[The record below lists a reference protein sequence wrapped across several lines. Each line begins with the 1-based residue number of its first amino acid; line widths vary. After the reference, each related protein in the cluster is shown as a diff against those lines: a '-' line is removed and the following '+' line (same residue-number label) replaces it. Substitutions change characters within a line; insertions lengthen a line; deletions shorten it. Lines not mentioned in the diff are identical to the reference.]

1 MIISELH
8 YLFKSIII
16 GSHLLIKGPA
26 GSGKLNCIQE
36 ACKRLDVPVYRL
48 LMSFSEPGD
57 IKCFLTF
64 NSRTVLILDELD
76 RSSRLCETAILQLM
90 EQNKDVT
97 IIALITDDIDICE
110 VMKKRLT
117 LMTC

>member
-1 MIISELH
+1 MEYLSAVVELH
-8 YLFKSIII
+8 III

-26 GSGKLNCIQE
+26 GSGQLNCIQE
-36 ACKRLDVPVYRL
+36 ACKRLDIPTYRL

-64 NSRTVLILDELD
+64 NSKTVLILDELD
-76 RSSRLCETAILQLM
+76 KSYKACEAAILQLM
-90 EQNKDVT
+90 EQNKNVT
-97 IIALITDDIDICE
+97 IIALTTDDINICE
-110 VMKKRLT
+110 VVKNRLT